1 MKNIQTII
9 KLKLL
14 RSNKLQVLLKMKI
27 NFLNYLKNIW
37 TWIDHLF

>member
-1 MKNIQTII
+1 MKNTNN

-14 RSNKLQVLLKMKI
+14 RSNKLQLLLKMKI

>member
-1 MKNIQTII
+1 MKNIETII